1 MNVQIS
7 WTSCFPAFLAFLV
20 SRQRLRSAK
29 DVLKDL
35 RRCDVELDTMAFSS
49 FLKTLELD
57 GNWRY
62 SLQSLQ
68 ENDQKQLPPDGL
80 LYNALVSSCEKSRL
94 EAAKKCWQLI
104 LVPH

>member
-1 MNVQIS
+1 MIS
-7 WTSCFPAFLAFLV
+7 VRMLDQLFACQCAFLV
-20 SRQRLRSAK
+20 SLAAK

-68 ENDQKQLPPDGL
+68 ENDQKQLAPDGL
-80 LYNALVSSCEKSRL
+80 LYNALVSSSEKSS
-94 EAAKKCWQLI
+94 
-104 LVPH
+104 

>member
-1 MNVQIS
+1 MLFRIRIECLMMNVQMLDQS
-7 WTSCFPAFLAFLV
+7 FSCLFGLFGQPAA
-20 SRQRLRSAK
+20 AK

-68 ENDQKQLPPDGL
+68 ENGGVNSNIFYFHPYLGKMNPF
-80 LYNALVSSCEKSRL
+80 
-94 EAAKKCWQLI
+94 
-104 LVPH
+104 